1 MRITCKSASEY
12 IVRKEEG
19 KISFKQRIQLF
30 IHLIECSL
38 CKRFSKQNKPIN
50 LLLKKEVTTPETL
63 TADQKSS
70 IIRKMEEAE
79 QDNKEA

>member
-1 MRITCKSASEY
+1 MRITCKSATEY
-12 IVRKEEG
+12 IVKKEEG
-19 KISFKQRIQLF
+19 KISFKQRTQLF

-38 CKRFSKQNKPIN
+38 CKRFSKQNKLLN
-50 LLLKKEVTTPETL
+50 LLLKKEADTPETL

-79 QDNKEA
+79 